1 MVTGNSLLS
10 LLRRDKVANIPKK
23 VAERFA
29 KSIQKYQKVLKIA
42 KDRDINESDTVS
54 IIKDI
59 LSEVF
64 GYDKYLEVTGEFA
77 IRGTYCD
84 LAIKIDD
91 KVQFLVEVKAIGIDL
106 KENHMRQALD
116 YGANHG
122 IQWIVLTNGIE
133 WQLYRIRFEKP
144 INYDLVYS
152 FNFTGINARGEKDR
166 DNLFLIS
173 KEGLAKNARE
183 EFYEKVQSVNR
194 FIIGGLILS
203 EPTLSVLRRELR
215 KFSDGV
221 KIDMDEIKTMVRSEV
236 LKRELVEGEEAEAAQ
251 VKVKKFYKKS
261 RTRPKKQ
268 GKNQTPA
275 SSAQDEVSF
284 SDKLLKES

>member
-1 MVTGNSLLS
+1 MGT
-10 LLRRDKVANIPKK
+10 IPKK
-23 VAERFA
+23 VADRFN
-29 KSIQKYQKVLKIA
+29 KTIPKYQKVLKIA

-91 KVQFLVEVKAIGIDL
+91 KVQFLVEVKAVGIDL
-106 KENHMRQALD
+106 KETHMRQALD

-152 FNFTGINARGEKDR
+152 FDFTGINARGEKDR
-166 DNLFLIS
+166 ENLFLIS

-194 FIIGGLILS
+194 FVIGSLILS
-203 EPTLSVLRRELR
+203 EPTLSVIRRELR

-221 KIDMDEIKTMVRSEV
+221 KIDIDEIMVMIRSEV
-236 LKRELVEGEEAEAAQ
+236 LKRELIEGEEAAAAQ
-251 VKVKKFYKKS
+251 AKVKKFYRKS
-261 RTRPKKQ
+261 RTHPKKQ
-268 GKNQTPA
+268 EKNNPPA
-275 SSAQDEVSF
+275 PTTKEDVSF
-284 SDKLLKES
+284 SDKLLQES

>member
-1 MVTGNSLLS
+1 MAS
-10 LLRRDKVANIPKK
+10 IPKK
-23 VAERFA
+23 VADRFS
-29 KSIQKYQKVLKIA
+29 KSIPKFQKVLRIA
-42 KDRDINESDTVS
+42 KDRDVNESDTVS

-59 LSEVF
+59 LSDVF

-84 LAIKIDD
+84 LAIKIDE

-106 KENHMRQALD
+106 KENHMRQALS

-122 IQWIVLTNGIE
+122 IQWIVLSNGIE

-152 FNFTGINARGEKDR
+152 FDFPAINARGEKDR
-166 DNLFLIS
+166 ESLFLIS
-173 KEGLAKNARE
+173 KEGLAKNVRE

-203 EPTLSVLRRELR
+203 EPTLSVIRRELR
-215 KFSDGV
+215 RLSDGV
-221 KIDMDEIKTMVRSEV
+221 KIDTDEIAAMIKSEV
-236 LKRELVEGEEAEAAQ
+236 LKRELVEGEEAKAAQ
-251 VKVKKFYKKS
+251 AKVKKFYRKG
-261 RTRPKKQ
+261 RTRPKKRE
-268 GKNQTPA
+268 NRQTPA
-275 SSAQDEVSF
+275 TSA
-284 SDKLLKES
+284 KERPSVEG

>member
-1 MVTGNSLLS
+1 MG
-10 LLRRDKVANIPKK
+10 AIPKK
-23 VAERFA
+23 VADRFT
-29 KSIQKYQKVLKIA
+29 KTIPKYQKVLKIA

-106 KENHMRQALD
+106 KETHMRQALD

-122 IQWIVLTNGIE
+122 VQWIVLTNGIE

-152 FNFTGINARGEKDR
+152 FDFTGINARGEKDR

-194 FIIGGLILS
+194 FIIGSLILS

-221 KIDMDEIKTMVRSEV
+221 KIDIDEIKTMVRSEV
-236 LKRELVEGEEAEAAQ
+236 LKRELVEGEESEAAQ
-251 VKVKKFYKKS
+251 AKVKRFYRKGKTRTKKREKS
-261 RTRPKKQ
+261 
-268 GKNQTPA
+268 QTPVP
-275 SSAQDEVSF
+275 SVQEDVSF

>member
-1 MVTGNSLLS
+1 MGT
-10 LLRRDKVANIPKK
+10 IPKK
-23 VAERFA
+23 VAERFT
-29 KSIQKYQKVLKIA
+29 KTIQKYQKVLKIA

-106 KENHMRQALD
+106 KETHMRQALD

-152 FNFTGINARGEKDR
+152 FDFTGINARGEKDR

-194 FIIGGLILS
+194 FVIGSLILS
-203 EPTLSVLRRELR
+203 EPTLSVIRRELR

-221 KIDMDEIKTMVRSEV
+221 KIDIDEIKSMVGSEV

-251 VKVKKFYKKS
+251 AKVKKYYRKN

-268 GKNQTPA
+268 EKTHPPA
-275 SSAQDEVSF
+275 PTTKEDVSF
-284 SDKLLKES
+284 SDKLLKESQ

>member
-1 MVTGNSLLS
+1 M
-10 LLRRDKVANIPKK
+10 ANIPKK

>member
-1 MVTGNSLLS
+1 MGT
-10 LLRRDKVANIPKK
+10 IPKT
-23 VAERFA
+23 VADRFT
-29 KSIQKYQKVLKIA
+29 KTIPKYQKVLKIA
-42 KDRDINESDTVS
+42 KDRDVNESDTVS

-64 GYDKYLEVTGEFA
+64 GYHKYLELTGEFA

-84 LAIKIDD
+84 IAIKIDD

-106 KENHMRQALD
+106 KETHTRQALD

-152 FNFTGINARGEKDR
+152 FDFTGINARGEKDR

-203 EPTLSVLRRELR
+203 EPTLSVIRRELR

-221 KIDMDEIKTMVRSEV
+221 KIDIDEIKSMVGSEV

-251 VKVKKFYKKS
+251 AKVKKFYRKG

-268 GKNQTPA
+268 EKNLTPA
-275 SSAQDEVSF
+275 PSAQEDVSF
-284 SDKLLKES
+284 SDKLLTES

>member
-1 MVTGNSLLS
+1 MGT
-10 LLRRDKVANIPKK
+10 IPKK
-23 VAERFA
+23 VADRFT
-29 KSIQKYQKVLKIA
+29 KTIPKYQKVLKIA

-59 LSEVF
+59 LSEIF

-91 KVQFLVEVKAIGIDL
+91 KVQFLVEVKAVGIDL
-106 KENHMRQALD
+106 NKNHMRQALD

-122 IQWIVLTNGIE
+122 IQWIVLTNGID

-152 FNFTGINARGEKDR
+152 FDFTGINARGEKDR
-166 DNLFLIS
+166 NNLFLIS

-194 FIIGGLILS
+194 FVIGSLILS
-203 EPTLSVLRRELR
+203 EPTLSVIRRELR

-221 KIDMDEIKTMVRSEV
+221 KIDIDEIMAMVRSEV
-236 LKRELVEGEEAEAAQ
+236 LKRELIEGEEAAAAQ
-251 VKVKKFYKKS
+251 AKVKKFYRKS
-261 RTRPKKQ
+261 RTHPKKHE
-268 GKNQTPA
+268 KTHPPA
-275 SSAQDEVSF
+275 PTTKEDVSF
-284 SDKLLKES
+284 SDKLLQESRNE

>member
-1 MVTGNSLLS
+1 MGT
-10 LLRRDKVANIPKK
+10 IPKK
-23 VAERFA
+23 VADRFT
-29 KSIQKYQKVLKIA
+29 KTIPKYQKVLKIA

-106 KENHMRQALD
+106 KETHMRQALD

-122 IQWIVLTNGIE
+122 IQWIVLTNGIN

-152 FNFTGINARGEKDR
+152 FDFTGINARGEKDR

-194 FIIGGLILS
+194 FVIGSLMLS

-221 KIDMDEIKTMVRSEV
+221 KIDIDEIKAMVRSEV

-251 VKVKKFYKKS
+251 AKVKKFYRKS
-261 RTRPKKQ
+261 RPRPKKQ
-268 GKNQTPA
+268 EKTHPPA
-275 SSAQDEVSF
+275 STAQEDVSF
-284 SDKLLKES
+284 SDKLLQES

>member
-1 MVTGNSLLS
+1 MGT
-10 LLRRDKVANIPKK
+10 IPKK
-23 VAERFA
+23 VADRFN
-29 KSIQKYQKVLKIA
+29 KTIPKYQKLLKIA
-42 KDRDINESDTVS
+42 KDRDVNESDTVS

-59 LSEVF
+59 LSDVF
-64 GYDKYLEVTGEFA
+64 GYDKYLELTGEFA

-106 KENHMRQALD
+106 KETHMRQALD

-122 IQWIVLTNGIE
+122 VQWIVLTNGIE

-144 INYDLVYS
+144 INYDVVYS
-152 FNFTGINARGEKDR
+152 FDFTGINARGEKDR

-194 FIIGGLILS
+194 FIIGSLILS
-203 EPTLSVLRRELR
+203 EPTLSVLRKELR

-221 KIDMDEIKTMVRSEV
+221 KIDIDEIKTMVRSEV

-251 VKVKKFYKKS
+251 AKVKRFYRKGKTCTKKREKS
-261 RTRPKKQ
+261 
-268 GKNQTPA
+268 QTPVP
-275 SSAQDEVSF
+275 SVQEDVSF
-284 SDKLLKES
+284 SDKLLQES

>member
-1 MVTGNSLLS
+1 
-10 LLRRDKVANIPKK
+10 VANIPKK
-23 VAERFA
+23 VADRFS
-29 KSIQKYQKVLKIA
+29 KSIPKFQKVLKIA
-42 KDRDINESDTVS
+42 KDRDVNESDTVS
-54 IIKDI
+54 ILKDI

-106 KENHMRQALD
+106 KEIHMRQALE

-122 IQWIVLTNGIE
+122 IQWIVLSNGIQ

-152 FNFTGINARGEKDR
+152 FDFTDINPRGEKDR
-166 DNLFLIS
+166 ESLFLIS

-183 EFYEKVQSVNR
+183 KFYEKVQSVNR
-194 FIIGGLILS
+194 FIIGVLILS

-221 KIDMDEIKTMVRSEV
+221 KIDINEIKAMVRSEV

-251 VKVKKFYKKS
+251 AKVKKFYRKG
-261 RTRPKKQ
+261 RAHTKKQ
-268 GKNQTPA
+268 EKSQTPA
-275 SSAQDEVSF
+275 SSAQEDVSF
-284 SDKLLKES
+284 SDKLLQES